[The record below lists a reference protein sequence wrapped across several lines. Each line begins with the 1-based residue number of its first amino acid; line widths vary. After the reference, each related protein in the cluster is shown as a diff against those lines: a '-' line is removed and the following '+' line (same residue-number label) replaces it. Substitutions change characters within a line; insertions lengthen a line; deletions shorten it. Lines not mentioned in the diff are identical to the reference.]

1 MSEYWKS
8 TPKYWC
14 KHCKTFV
21 RDTKLEK
28 TNHEATA
35 KHQGNIK
42 RFLRDLHRG
51 HEREERDKD
60 RAKSEVERLNG
71 VVSGTASAA
80 RTGGPP
86 SAHSTASMYPGIR
99 EPTPAERKAQLAKL
113 AELGVAVPE
122 NYRREVAMAG
132 DWQTVA
138 ERPVW
143 SHVKKEDVLED
154 FKDFK
159 PDSALNVGVR
169 KRKFDGQEEE
179 EAAGATVI
187 RKGWGAT
194 TRHYPGSVPDA
205 NHDLDS
211 LLDIK
216 PVRHLGTQDK
226 SEESPTQP
234 DAGPAKSTMQVSS
247 VKKEDSREDVDLNN
261 VPTQVEVADSVV
273 KEEDNSIQIQPT
285 VVFKKRKAKSTA
297 A

>member
-1 MSEYWKS
+1 
-8 TPKYWC
+8 
-14 KHCKTFV
+14 
-21 RDTKLEK
+21 
-28 TNHEATA
+28 
-35 KHQGNIK
+35 
-42 RFLRDLHRG
+42 
-51 HEREERDKD
+51 
-60 RAKSEVERLNG
+60 
-71 VVSGTASAA
+71 
-80 RTGGPP
+80 
-86 SAHSTASMYPGIR
+86 MYPGVR

-143 SHVKKEDVLED
+143 SHVKKEGVLED

-159 PDSALNVGVR
+159 PDSTLNVGVR
-169 KRKFDGQEEE
+169 KRRFDGQEEE

-194 TRHYPGSVPDA
+194 TRHYPGSVADGD
-205 NHDLDS
+205 HDLES
-211 LLDIK
+211 LLNIK

-226 SEESPTQP
+226 SEESVQP
-234 DAGPAKSTMQVSS
+234 DAGLPESTMQVSS
-247 VKKEDSREDVDLNN
+247 VKKEDAREDVDLNN
-261 VPTQVEVADSVV
+261 VPTQVKVADSVV